1 MSEKDEELGY
11 ICHNFSPFL
20 DLNPATP
27 RSERFKAIGG
37 GPLYAMVSADGIR
50 WQKASQKPIIV
61 FGDFDSHNL
70 AFWDVIRGEYRAYH
84 RKSRNGRDI
93 MTETSKTFSQGW
105 TEPVFLEYEPSRG
118 GELYTN
124 QITQY
129 HQAPH
134 YLLGFPTRYED
145 RGLNPSTRHLPQWG
159 YRQHRSA
166 LSKRE
171 GTAVTEGLFMASRDG
186 GNFRVFE
193 EAFIRPGLRT
203 EDSWFYGDN
212 YQSWGL
218 VETRSH
224 VALDAPN
231 ELSIYVTE
239 ATLQNG
245 KPARLRRYTL
255 RLDGFV
261 SINATMKGGKLL
273 TKPIRFSGKK
283 LTLNYSSSAR
293 GGIRVGIDGPA
304 GESTPGYTLD
314 DCPWIYGDSLAR
326 EVEWTRSGA
335 VTSDVSKLAGKSVRL
350 IFELK
355 DADLYS
361 FQFE

>member
-1 MSEKDEELGY
+1 MKTPISALKWLKLG
-11 ICHNFSPFL
+11 L
-20 DLNPATP
+20 T
-27 RSERFKAIGG
+27 
-37 GPLYAMVSADGIR
+37 
-50 WQKASQKPIIV
+50 
-61 FGDFDSHNL
+61 L
-70 AFWDVIRGEYRAYH
+70 AFMVATICLNSAPVAASDQPINIGRRRELFVDEVLIDLLQGEVRQQLH
-84 RKSRNGRDI
+84 HP
-93 MTETSKTFSQGW
+93 T
-105 TEPVFLEYEPSRG
+105 P
-118 GELYTN
+118 GEVVLVC
-124 QITQY
+124 
-129 HQAPH
+129 
-134 YLLGFPTRYED
+134 D
-145 RGLNPSTRHLPQWG
+145 RPW
-159 YRQHRSA
+159 
-166 LSKRE
+166 E

-186 GNFRVFE
+186 GNFKVFE